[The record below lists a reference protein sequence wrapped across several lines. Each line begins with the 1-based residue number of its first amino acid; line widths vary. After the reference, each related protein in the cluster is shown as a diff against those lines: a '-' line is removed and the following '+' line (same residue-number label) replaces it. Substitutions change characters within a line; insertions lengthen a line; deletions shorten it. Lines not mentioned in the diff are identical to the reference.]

1 MKKLIML
8 LVAACVIFAGFTY
21 FGKVADNG
29 EDLRVVR
36 GQIVVDGKGI
46 PGAVVQVF
54 LRSQRLETQ
63 KPIFE
68 VSCDAAGKFIAEVGS
83 DEYRLVPQAEGYLA
97 KEALVLLSEA
107 PSEISEQVLEV
118 FPSINLFGETIF
130 DGAPL
135 TEVKIVVR
143 PTHHFGSIRNS
154 AVRGVMV
161 ESIWRRTTVSDE
173 KGAFQLLMP
182 KGKAEY
188 ELRGSKDGY
197 TLSKSV
203 TARPDQSPIILPFEL
218 KKEKGEYFQ
227 GIIRTPEGQPLAG
240 AKIYA
245 APSNAEATSGP
256 DGKFR
261 LGPVEEDYFYPHFCV
276 AWKEGYAPN
285 HVELDFKQSDKLIEL
300 KVKRA
305 FSIQGSLVDAK
316 GKPIPNGNIR
326 LRRGPNIEI
335 TDNSSRVR
343 TLFGYIRPRTD
354 DPREYGALEWLKSD
368 DEGRFRFDHLPQG
381 EYLLTYEP
389 DRYWIND
396 VFKPAALVK
405 AQAGAEAVIL
415 QAGEFHGSVVTIR
428 GRVTDRV
435 SGEPL
440 KGVKVDIGQ
449 VERTLSGYT
458 IHSVEEVLSNENG
471 YFESKNLIEATS
483 YMLACD
489 HEGYAKA
496 ESEAVDYLAGEY
508 EVNFS
513 LLEERRVDV
522 EVVDVRGKAAAGV
535 EIAVNNQ
542 GGESLMIWTGNTGRT
557 RASADANGK
566 LYIYGMPA
574 ETITLMISRDWGDGL
589 TEEEH
594 DLRPAGPHQIRIQ
607 LPQAIPEE
615 TQLLTIN
622 FINEQGA
629 SERNISTDSDKALWV
644 RAFDADNFLVD
655 SKRVWREGNKWKR
668 MWFNQ
673 VVGERTGS
681 VSLLLPK
688 SGGRIEVDADGF
700 ESRSHIISAADGEN
714 PKQRQ
719 NVVLV
724 PN

>member
-8 LVAACVIFAGFTY
+8 LVAASVIFAGFTY
-21 FGKVADNG
+21 YGKVADNG

-54 LRSQRLETQ
+54 LRGQNLETQ

-118 FPSINLFGETIF
+118 FPTINLFGETIF

-143 PTHHFGSIRNS
+143 LTHHFGSIRNS
-154 AVRGVMV
+154 AVRGVMI
-161 ESIWRRTTVSDE
+161 ESIFRRITVSDK

-188 ELRGSKDGY
+188 EIIGRKDGY

-326 LRRGPNIEI
+326 LRRGPNIVI
-335 TDNSSRVR
+335 TDNDWSRMR
-343 TLFGYIRPRTD
+343 TLFGTISPMKD
-354 DPREYGALEWLKSD
+354 GALEWLKSD

-389 DRYWIND
+389 DGYWIND

>member
-135 TEVKIVVR
+135 TGVEIIVS
-143 PTHHFGSIRNS
+143 PTHHFGSIRNT

-188 ELRGSKDGY
+188 EIEGRKDGY
-197 TLSKSV
+197 KLSKSV

-326 LRRGPNIEI
+326 LRRGPNIVI
-335 TDNSSRVR
+335 TDNDWSRMR
-343 TLFGYIRPRTD
+343 TLFGTISPMKD
-354 DPREYGALEWLKSD
+354 GALEWLKSD

-496 ESEAVDYLAGEY
+496 KSEAVDYLAGEY

-542 GGESLMIWTGNTGRT
+542 SGESLTIWTGNSGRT

-714 PKQRQ
+714 PKQRL